1 MIQLG
6 EYNTLQAKREMPQG
20 MYLMSLDDDEEVLL
34 PSRFVKE
41 HNIQLDQEVRVFVY
55 TDSEDRLVAT
65 TQTPYVTLHKF
76 AYLEVVD
83 TNPFGAFLDWGLDKQ
98 LFVPY
103 RNQKLKMEVGRS
115 YLIYLY
121 EDEESDRLVGTA
133 KYSKLLSKVVFGISV
148 GDEVEIIVDHK
159 TDLGMNVVV
168 NNQYSG
174 LIYENELFKK
184 IQQGNKLSGFVKK
197 IREDG
202 KLDISL
208 EPLGYKSIEPNAAFL
223 LDYLKLNKGVVYLS
237 DKSSPELIKD
247 TLEMSKKNFKKA
259 IGGLYKQRLIVIHED
274 RVELV

>member
-1 MIQLG
+1 
-6 EYNTLQAKREMPQG
+6 
-20 MYLMSLDDDEEVLL
+20 MSLDDDEEVLL

-168 NNQYSG
+168 NNQCM
-174 LIYENELFKK
+174 KPK
-184 IQQGNKLSGFVKK
+184 
-197 IREDG
+197 
-202 KLDISL
+202 
-208 EPLGYKSIEPNAAFL
+208 
-223 LDYLKLNKGVVYLS
+223 
-237 DKSSPELIKD
+237 
-247 TLEMSKKNFKKA
+247 T
-259 IGGLYKQRLIVIHED
+259 IV
-274 RVELV
+274 L

>member
-20 MYLMSLDDDEEVLL
+20 MYLMSLDDDEDVLL